1 MHRASP
7 GPAGFAL
14 TLTLIVAVGLF
25 SALVDG
31 TLGWEYLA
39 RALVVRLAH

>member
-1 MHRASP
+1 MQRAST

-14 TLTLIVAVGLF
+14 TVTLIVAVGLL

-39 RALVVRLAH
+39 RELVVRLAH